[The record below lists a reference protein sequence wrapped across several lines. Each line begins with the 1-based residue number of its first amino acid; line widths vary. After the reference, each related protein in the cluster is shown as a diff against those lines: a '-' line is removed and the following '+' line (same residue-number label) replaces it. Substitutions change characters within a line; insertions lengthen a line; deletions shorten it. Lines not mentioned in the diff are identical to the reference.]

1 MMMPAP
7 LKSKL
12 AHAATAALAVAAG
25 LAMLAPALGQ
35 QPAVSDEPATS
46 PSRLE
51 SFERDAG
58 GFVGRLFGG
67 SDRFRDSRATAQ
79 AQVRGQAQVQLQVA
93 QDAPGDVIGR
103 MDRLESMIRQL
114 TGQVEQLQYRNQQL
128 EQQLRRMQSDG
139 GSAPGQIRPQAAP
152 AAPVPAPGGAAQ
164 PAAPGAVPPAAPG
177 GRRSDAFD
185 PAQNPSAPGAPR
197 TLGAVPSGGGPV
209 GGQVGEQVAGLP
221 PPASDESYDPRG
233 IGAPGGRAA
242 GAPLDLST
250 MSGAAAEGYP
260 APGAP
265 AAGSLPPPPP
275 RNPNATGAPQ
285 VAMAPSAL
293 PRDEYDLA
301 YGYVLRK
308 DYPLAEQSFR
318 TFVKKH
324 PGDRLIPDANYW
336 LGETLF
342 QQQRYRDAAEAFLA
356 VSTKFETAA
365 KAPDAMLRLGQ
376 SLAALGERDASCATF
391 GELGRKYPRASVNVK
406 QAVERER
413 KRANC

>member
-12 AHAATAALAVAAG
+12 ARAATSAIAVAAG
-25 LAMLAPALGQ
+25 LAMIAPALGQ
-35 QPAVSDEPATS
+35 QPAASDEPVTS

-67 SDRFRDSRATAQ
+67 SDRLRDSRATAQ
-79 AQVRGQAQVQLQVA
+79 AQVRGQAQAQLQVA
-93 QDAPGDVIGR
+93 QDAPGDMIGR

-128 EQQLRRMQSDG
+128 EQQLRRMQGEG

-152 AAPVPAPGGAAQ
+152 AAPVPPPGVAAQ
-164 PAAPGAVPPAAPG
+164 PAAPAAVPPVAPG

-185 PAQNPSAPGAPR
+185 PTQNPSAPGAPR
-197 TLGAVPSGGGPV
+197 TLGAVPGS
-209 GGQVGEQVAGLP
+209 QMGEQVAGLP
-221 PPASDESYDPRG
+221 PPATDESYDPRG

-250 MSGAAAEGYP
+250 MSGGAAEGYP
-260 APGAP
+260 AAPG
-265 AAGSLPPPPP
+265 AGSLPPPPP
-275 RNPNATGAPQ
+275 RNPNATGAQ
-285 VAMAPSAL
+285 QMTMAPTAL

-308 DYPLAEQSFR
+308 DYPLAEQGFR
-318 TFVKKH
+318 TFVKKY
-324 PGDRLIPDANYW
+324 PSDRLIPDANYW

>member
-12 AHAATAALAVAAG
+12 AQAATAAIAIAAG
-25 LAMLAPALGQ
+25 LAMAAPALGQ
-35 QPAVSDEPATS
+35 QPAASDGPVTS
-46 PSRLE
+46 RFE
-51 SFERDAG
+51 SFERDTG

-67 SDRFRDSRATAQ
+67 SDRVRDSGRPAQ
-79 AQVRGQAQVQLQVA
+79 APVRGQTQAQLQVA

-103 MDRLESMIRQL
+103 VDRLESMIRQL

-139 GSAPGQIRPQAAP
+139 GAAPGQIRPQAAP
-152 AAPVPAPGGAAQ
+152 AAPVPAVAAQ
-164 PAAPGAVPPAAPG
+164 PPAPAAVPPAAPG

-185 PAQNPSAPGAPR
+185 PNQSPNAPGAPR
-197 TLGAVPSGGGPV
+197 TLGAVPSGGA
-209 GGQVGEQVAGLP
+209 QVGENQAGGQVAGLP
-221 PPASDESYDPRG
+221 PPTSDESYDPRG

-260 APGAP
+260 AAAP
-265 AAGSLPPPPP
+265 RAPSSGLPPPPP

-308 DYPLAEQSFR
+308 DYPLAEQGFR
-318 TFVKKH
+318 TFLKKH
-324 PGDRLIPDANYW
+324 PGDRLTPDANYW

-356 VSTKFETAA
+356 VSTKFDTAA

-376 SLAALGERDASCATF
+376 SLAALGEKDAACATL

-413 KRANC
+413 KRGNC